1 MRDKFRKASW
11 RPPNHRPATTK
22 NIAHG
27 KSLWNWYV
35 LVAATFT
42 VLFTV
47 RISDRVFL
55 DIVSISALL
64 PIHT

>member
-1 MRDKFRKASW
+1 MARVSG
-11 RPPNHRPATTK
+11 
-22 NIAHG
+22 IG
-27 KSLWNWYV
+27 V